1 MTVFVKLILEASF
14 TAGLAALA
22 VLLIRLA
29 MKKAPKRWAYA
40 LWAVVF
46 FRCLCPFSAES
57 AVSLFNVIPDR
68 SPETLETSETSAIVS
83 EINNRPAVM
92 ERVETEFQNYGYTPY
107 PVPVS
112 AEPVREATAPVKKP
126 VNKYA
131 VIFAVWA
138 AGASVMALYGVISYI
153 LLMRKLKTAVKTE
166 EGVYESD
173 LISTAFSAGFFPPKI
188 YVPCGLFEEER
199 KLIIAHERVHIRRL
213 DYIVKPVAFI
223 ALSVHWF
230 NPIIWLAF
238 ALMTRDMELS
248 CDEAVLKIFGAG
260 EKKAY
265 SEALLHVSMKRS
277 GLADSYKFMPL
288 AFAETGIKSRVKNVL
303 KYKKPTVAVT
313 VIAAAVVIA
322 ACAALGTNAK
332 SKAEDTDE
340 EIKYVLLQIGVNN
353 SLLDAD
359 GEEIVLS
366 NGYSS
371 VPANQKTRI
380 IEGKRS
386 ADSVTFTIDEDIEN
400 SLIMDIDI
408 TELKINALEI
418 YKEDGRSFLK
428 AEFNI
433 VTEEDPAIFMRDD
446 LIRLDTDKEVKLFF
460 VEGGGK
466 KGVSVRAEY
475 ELEEDGSNGYSF
487 MLYGSEY
494 IPVYVNAD
502 LVKPDDTAYTPIA
515 AGETSYTLD
524 SGENVRVDCDPD
536 MDVTIA
542 DIVQKITFNAEPDEG
557 SKHRSVLI
565 GMRAKNNMLD
575 RQLGA
580 DFTGEEIIG
589 LAIDDISVAEDKFTV
604 RFKVTFAEGGGG
616 IFIDENEPNSPLRL
630 VRGRNENEYYLYM
643 TADYD
648 RENVDEYAIDLCGF
662 DSITPQINSRFSIA
676 EEKPA
681 EYTALLG
688 GWVEFALETGETG
701 YAAYDVNDIPINNI
715 DSWSFST
722 WGIEGKGVSIGC
734 FEIMDEGC
742 GSADFRSVLD
752 FGDHP
757 ITSISVENMYTE
769 KVGPTVKLY
778 TEIKVSSPEGDGLM
792 NSMSVNSGEIEMGVA
807 KLINDEYLFTI
818 IKEYSFTDD
827 FVHGFAVVASGFETP
842 IWSNTDYEA
851 RLYVNSALDP
861 HTPQITT
868 YDAYEQIYGDEDLH
882 ASYFTIGNPSEEEK
896 ARAEEV
902 LLKNWLKEVEK
913 QRQEEEQRK
922 LDEEKNK
929 ASYPA
934 LQYPV
939 SAPISENYSSRD
951 EANGLHKGVD
961 FAVPEGTP
969 VYAAGKGTVLNA
981 DDDSNGYGIC
991 VIIDHGGDLATLY
1004 AHLSKALVNEGDEI
1018 GAGDLIGY
1026 SGKTGN
1032 VYGAHLH
1039 FEVRVNG
1046 AHTDPVN
1053 YLAPTEKAVLARY
1066 SGNTASLITLN
1077 MDGTFSVINYLSSYI
1092 PLERPEKEYKFENGI
1107 LSLEFTNGSVICFEA
1122 VGNDL
1127 VYRKDLSNYIYS
1139 IDIPPF
1145 GSNDTFELIEG
1156 TSLNG
1161 GRIEMETMT
1170 LNGETY
1176 YLVSNE
1182 TQLRAIGGS
1191 VYGLD
1196 KNYIQQCDI
1205 ELSPDE
1211 WKPVGTRRNP
1221 FTGSYNGS
1229 GFEIKGLTMVDPNT
1243 PLIGMF
1249 GCAENANIYNITL
1262 RDYDIEKA
1270 GSKAKQKTVAPIV
1283 AINYGSRVYD
1293 NNVYPK
1299 EEFNFIFN

>member
-1 MTVFVKLILEASF
+1 MTMTVFVKLILEASF

-68 SPETLETSETSAIVS
+68 SPEVLETSETSAIVS

-92 ERVETEFQNYGYTPY
+92 EQVETDLQDYGYTPY

-112 AEPVREATAPVKKP
+112 AEPVKEASAPVKKP

-138 AGASVMALYGVISYI
+138 AGASAMALYGVISYI

-213 DYIVKPVAFI
+213 DYIVKSVAFI
-223 ALSVHWF
+223 ALTAHWF
-230 NPIIWLAF
+230 NPVIWLAF

-277 GLADSYKFMPL
+277 GLADNYKFMPL

-332 SKAEDTDE
+332 SKAEDTDK
-340 EIKYVLLQIGVNN
+340 EIKYVLLQMGVNN

-359 GEEIVLS
+359 GEEILLS

-487 MLYGSEY
+487 MLYGSDY

-515 AGETSYTLD
+515 EGETGYTLD
-524 SGENVRVDCDPD
+524 SGENVRVAYDPD
-536 MDVTIA
+536 REVTVDGMQNI
-542 DIVQKITFNAEPDEG
+542 IFNTEPDGG

-580 DFTGEEIIG
+580 DFTGEEITG
-589 LAIDDISVAEDKFTV
+589 LAIDDISVLQNKFTV
-604 RFKVTFAEGGGG
+604 RFKVTFAEGSGG

-630 VRGRNENEYYLYM
+630 VRGKNENEYYFYM

-662 DSITPQINSRFSIA
+662 DNITPQINSRFSIA

-681 EYTALLG
+681 EYTAVSG
-688 GWVEFALETGETG
+688 GWAQFTLETGETG

-757 ITSISVENMYTE
+757 ITSIYVENMYTE
-769 KVGPTVKLY
+769 KSGPAVKLY

-807 KLINDEYLFTI
+807 KLINDEYLFTV

-842 IWSNTDYEA
+842 IWSNTDYEIPM
-851 RLYVNSALDP
+851 YINSALDP

-868 YDAYEQIYGDEDLH
+868 YEAYEQIYGDEDLH
-882 ASYFTIGNPSEEEK
+882 ASYFTIGNLSEEEK
-896 ARAEEV
+896 ARADEV

-922 LDEEKNK
+922 LAEEAKEMLLSSK
-929 ASYPA
+929 P

-939 SAPISENYSSRD
+939 DGVINAGYGDGR
-951 EANGLHKGVD
+951 GHKGID
-961 FAVPEGTP
+961 FAAEKGTE
-969 VYAAGKGTVLNA
+969 VYAAADGTVSETGSGWNG
-981 DDDSNGYGIC
+981 GYGSS
-991 VIIDHGGDLATLY
+991 VTIDHRIDMETVY
-1004 AHLSKALVNEGDEI
+1004 AHLQDVTVKEGDEVKK
-1018 GAGDLIGY
+1018 GDLIGHAG
-1026 SGKTGN
+1026 STGDTTQN
-1032 VYGAHLH
+1032 GIH
-1039 FEVRVNG
+1039 FEVKING
-1046 AHTDPVN
+1046 VWKDPAD
-1053 YLAPTEKAVLARY
+1053 YLAPPESYTEKAVLARY

-1077 MDGTFSVINYLSSYI
+1077 MDGTFSVINYSSSYI

-1122 VGNDL
+1122 AGNDL

-1139 IDIPPF
+1139 IDIPQF
-1145 GSNDTFELIEG
+1145 GGNDTFELIEG

-1161 GRIEMETMT
+1161 GRIEMETVT

-1191 VYGLD
+1191 VYGLN

-1249 GCAENANIYNITL
+1249 GCAENADIYNITL

-1283 AINYGSRVYD
+1283 AINYGSQVYD
-1293 NNVYPK
+1293 NAVYPK
-1299 EEFNFIFN
+1299 E